1 MELKG
6 VPANGTPFLF
16 VNRRFLIIYDIGDI
30 ETGVN
35 ISVTINKGLNKPD
48 L

>member
-6 VPANGTPFLF
+6 VPTNGTPFLF
-16 VNRRFLIIYDIGDI
+16 VNQSFSIIYDIGDI
-30 ETGVN
+30 KADAD
-35 ISVTINKGLNKPD
+35 ILVTVNKGLNKPD